1 MISERITV
9 DEVLERTAV
18 TTPLGSVVGTSIWR
32 VVMKIVTILFS
43 ALILASLAGAQT
55 ITVPQ
60 GTAVRLRLSQNVSSA
75 DAHVGDT
82 VSLEV
87 LDDVQAG
94 AIRRGA
100 VAHGVVTLAHEKR
113 RMGRAGAV
121 AIRVDYVAAADGSR
135 VAVSAE
141 RTQKGSNSA
150 GTISAG
156 IVGSVIIFA
165 PAAPLFLLKHGKD
178 TDIPVGTPV
187 DVTTTADAQVD
198 LGQAPA
204 PVHAPVK
211 AAIVVAPQRVPEGP
225 YTLAGG
231 ISGAG
236 SASGDQTSLGDAARR
251 LKAKKKAEVK

>member
-1 MISERITV
+1 MTP
-9 DEVLERTAV
+9 V
-18 TTPLGSVVGTSIWR
+18 TSSMGSVVGTSYLR
-32 VVMKIVTILFS
+32 SVMKIVTLLL
-43 ALILASLAGAQT
+43 AVLIAAPIAGAQT
-55 ITVPQ
+55 VTVPQ

-121 AIRVDYVAAADGSR
+121 AIRVDYIAAADGSR
-135 VAVSAE
+135 VAVTAE
-141 RTQKGSNSA
+141 RKQKGSNSA

-198 LGQAPA
+198 LSQAPA
-204 PVHAPVK
+204 LVHAPVR
-211 AAIVVAPQRVPEGP
+211 AAVAVAPTPERVTEGP

-236 SASGDQTSLGDAARR
+236 SASGDQSSLGDAARR